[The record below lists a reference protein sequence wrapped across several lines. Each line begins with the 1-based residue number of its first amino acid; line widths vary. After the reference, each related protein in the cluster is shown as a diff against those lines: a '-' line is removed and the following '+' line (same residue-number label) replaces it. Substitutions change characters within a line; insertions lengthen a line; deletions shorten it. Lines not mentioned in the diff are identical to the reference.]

1 MNHRK
6 ILKLSK
12 NNLNL
17 NKLIGDYGERY
28 TCYEFAKRNYEAYF
42 NSSED
47 QTDILIFGINKINR
61 IRIQVKTSNKYLN
74 KSLNEYYSFGV
85 ANGKHRYEKVDYFVF
100 LGIGDTLSVEDAWI
114 VPREKFNNYK
124 SNSVSISINSK
135 KYKKYKNNWNVNGI

>member
-61 IRIQVKTSNKYLN
+61 IRIQVKN
-74 KSLNEYYSFGV
+74 F
-85 ANGKHRYEKVDYFVF
+85 
-100 LGIGDTLSVEDAWI
+100 
-114 VPREKFNNYK
+114 
-124 SNSVSISINSK
+124 
-135 KYKKYKNNWNVNGI
+135 